1 MKKEEIE
8 LLEDLDEIND
18 VDNLLEYRKKLVSLS
33 EEEKRKHDLQLK
45 RMADGTFQGPPVGY
59 PSIDKPWLKYYE
71 DYDIK
76 QDIPKMSAYDYMVVN
91 NNSNLDKNA
100 LNFYGIKITYKGL
113 LKNIDKVTKSLISL
127 GVKKG
132 DIVTLAMANTPEM
145 IYLFYALN
153 RIGAVSNMIDPR
165 YSSDEMKREINKVN
179 SKYFITLEDCYDV
192 SRKIIDETKVEKTI
206 YLSAVESMPLPV
218 RIANKLKNKIKTI
231 DKNSISW
238 EEFIKNGKKI
248 TKDINNIY
256 ENNMPI
262 TIVHTG
268 GTTGEPK
275 GVVLTNENFVSMA
288 NMHMHGGLDYEKD
301 DKFLNILPPFIA
313 YCLCNG
319 INMPLTLGLE
329 VTIIPQWN
337 VPDFPIILDKYKPNH
352 VLAGPI
358 LWDYVTKSN
367 IKDLSYL
374 KTPVSGGDALN
385 EELEKRINKF
395 FAEKGCKSKVSQG
408 YGMTEVSSAA
418 VFSKQ
423 KANKIGSV
431 GIPFIKNT
439 VSIFNPDT
447 LVERRVG
454 EEGEIW
460 ISTPTAMK
468 EYYNNEV
475 ATKELKTVT
484 VDGKEW
490 VRTGDIGKIDL
501 DGNVY
506 IVGRMKRMIV
516 RNGNKIFPANTEN
529 IVLKLDEI
537 DNCAIVGI
545 DDEIER
551 KVPVIHIV
559 LKDGITESKDEIV
572 DKIRNIISENL
583 PEFNIPVKYVFRK
596 SMPLTSINKIDFKK
610 LEQEEL
616 SNDTIIDYT
625 NINKKIK

>member
-1 MKKEEIE
+1 MGIDE
-8 LLEDLDEIND
+8 LK
-18 VDNLLEYRKKLVSLS
+18 EYREKLGKLTQ
-33 EEEKRKHDLQLK
+33 EEEKQRNLYLK
-45 RMADGTFQGPPVGY
+45 KLANGTLQGPLTGKQ
-59 PSIDKPWLKYYE
+59 SIDKTWLKYYE

-100 LNFYGIKITYKGL
+100 LNFYGIKITYEEL
-113 LKNIDKVTKSLISL
+113 LKNIDKITRSLISL

-132 DIVTLAMANTPEM
+132 NIVTLAMANTPEM
-145 IYLFYALN
+145 VYLFYALN
-153 RIGAVSNMIDPR
+153 RIGAISNVIDPR
-165 YSSDEMKREINKVN
+165 YSADEMKREINKVN
-179 SKYFITLEDCYDV
+179 SKYFITLEDCYDT
-192 SRKIIDETKVEKTI
+192 SRRIIEETNVEKTV
-206 YLSAVESMPLPV
+206 YLTALESMPLPIKV
-218 RIANKLKNKIKTI
+218 VNKLKNKIKSI
-231 DKNSISW
+231 DNNSISW
-238 EEFIKNGKKI
+238 NDFIKNGKKI
-248 TKDINNIY
+248 DKDINDIY
-256 ENNMPI
+256 ENDMPV

-275 GVVLTNENFVSMA
+275 GVVLTNENFVAMA

-329 VTIIPQWN
+329 VTIIPQWD
-337 VPDFPIILDKYKPNH
+337 VPDFPMILDKYKPNH

-358 LWDYVTKSN
+358 LWDYVTKSD
-367 IKDLSYL
+367 IRDLSYL

-385 EELEKRINKF
+385 EELEKRINDF
-395 FAEKGCKSKVSQG
+395 FKKKNCKSKVAQG

-423 KANKIGSV
+423 EANKIGSV
-431 GIPFIKNT
+431 GIPFIKNN
-439 VSIFNPDT
+439 VSVFDPET
-447 LVERRVG
+447 LLEKNIG

-460 ISTPTAMK
+460 ISSPTVMK
-468 EYYNNEV
+468 EYYNNNI
-475 ATKELKTVT
+475 ATEELKITT
-484 VDGKEW
+484 IDGNNW
-490 VRTGDIGKIDL
+490 IRTGDIGKIDL
-501 DGNVY
+501 DGNLY

-516 RNGNKIFPANTEN
+516 RSGNKIFPANTEN
-529 IVLKLDEI
+529 IVLKLNEI

-545 DDEIER
+545 DDDIER

-559 LKDGITESKDEIV
+559 LKKEIVESKEEIV
-572 DKIRNIISENL
+572 EKIKKIISDNL
-583 PEFNIPVKYVFRK
+583 PEFNIPVKFVFRE

-616 SNDTIIDYT
+616 SDDIIID
-625 NINKKIK
+625 NERKRIK

>member
-1 MKKEEIE
+1 MNIDE
-8 LLEDLDEIND
+8 LK
-18 VDNLLEYRKKLVSLS
+18 EYREKLGKLTQ
-33 EEEKRKHDLQLK
+33 EEEKQRNLYLK
-45 RMADGTFQGPPVGY
+45 KLANGTLQGPLTGKQ
-59 PSIDKPWLKYYE
+59 SIDKTWLKYYE

-100 LNFYGIKITYKGL
+100 LNFYGIKITYEEL
-113 LKNIDKVTKSLISL
+113 LKNIDKITRSLISL

-132 DIVTLAMANTPEM
+132 NIVTLAMANTPEM
-145 IYLFYALN
+145 VYLFYALN
-153 RIGAVSNMIDPR
+153 RIGAISNVIDPR
-165 YSSDEMKREINKVN
+165 YSADEMKREINKVN
-179 SKYFITLEDCYDV
+179 SKYFITLVDCYDT
-192 SRKIIDETKVEKTI
+192 SRRIIEETNVEKTV
-206 YLSAVESMPLPV
+206 YLTALESMPLPIKV
-218 RIANKLKNKIKTI
+218 VNKLKNKIKRI
-231 DKNSISW
+231 DNNSISW
-238 EEFIKNGKKI
+238 NDFIKNGKKI
-248 TKDINNIY
+248 DKDINNIY
-256 ENNMPI
+256 ENDMPV

-275 GVVLTNENFVSMA
+275 GVVLTNENFVAMA

-329 VTIIPQWN
+329 VTIIPQWD
-337 VPDFPIILDKYKPNH
+337 VPDFPMILDKYKPNH

-358 LWDYVTKSN
+358 LWDYVTKSD
-367 IKDLSYL
+367 IRDLSYL

-385 EELEKRINKF
+385 EELEKRINDF
-395 FAEKGCKSKVSQG
+395 FKKKNCKSKVAQG

-423 KANKIGSV
+423 EANKIGSV
-431 GIPFIKNT
+431 GIPFIKNN
-439 VSIFNPDT
+439 VSIFDPET
-447 LVERRVG
+447 LLEKDIG

-460 ISTPTAMK
+460 ISSPTIMK
-468 EYYNNEV
+468 EYYNNNI
-475 ATKELKTVT
+475 ATEELKITT
-484 VDGKEW
+484 IDGNNW
-490 VRTGDIGKIDL
+490 IRTGDIGKIDL
-501 DGNVY
+501 DGNLY

-516 RNGNKIFPANTEN
+516 RSGNKIFPANTEN
-529 IVLKLDEI
+529 IVLKLNEI

-545 DDEIER
+545 DDDIER

-559 LKDGITESKDEIV
+559 LKKEIVESKEEIV
-572 DKIRNIISENL
+572 EKIKKIISDNL
-583 PEFNIPVKYVFRK
+583 PEFNIPVKFVFRE

-616 SNDTIIDYT
+616 SDDIIID
-625 NINKKIK
+625 IERKRIK

>member
-1 MKKEEIE
+1 MGIDE
-8 LLEDLDEIND
+8 LK
-18 VDNLLEYRKKLVSLS
+18 EYREKLGKLTQ
-33 EEEKRKHDLQLK
+33 EEEKQRNLYLK
-45 RMADGTFQGPPVGY
+45 KLANGTLQGPLTGKQ
-59 PSIDKPWLKYYE
+59 SIDKTWLKYYE

-100 LNFYGIKITYKGL
+100 LNFYGIKITYEEL
-113 LKNIDKVTKSLISL
+113 LKNIDKITRSLISL

-132 DIVTLAMANTPEM
+132 NIVTLAMANTPEM
-145 IYLFYALN
+145 VYLFYALN
-153 RIGAVSNMIDPR
+153 RIGAISNVIDPR
-165 YSSDEMKREINKVN
+165 YSADEMKREINKVN
-179 SKYFITLEDCYDV
+179 SKYFITLADCYDT
-192 SRKIIDETKVEKTI
+192 SRRIIEETNVEKTV
-206 YLSAVESMPLPV
+206 YLTALESMPLPIKV
-218 RIANKLKNKIKTI
+218 VNKLKNKIKSI
-231 DKNSISW
+231 DNNSISW
-238 EEFIKNGKKI
+238 NDFIKNGKKI
-248 TKDINNIY
+248 DKDINNIY
-256 ENNMPI
+256 ENDMPV

-275 GVVLTNENFVSMA
+275 GVVLTNENFVAMA

-329 VTIIPQWN
+329 VTIIPQWD
-337 VPDFPIILDKYKPNH
+337 VPDFPMILDKYKPNH

-358 LWDYVTKSN
+358 LWDYVTKSD
-367 IKDLSYL
+367 IRDLSYL

-385 EELEKRINKF
+385 EELEKRINDF
-395 FAEKGCKSKVSQG
+395 FKKKNCKSKVAQG

-423 KANKIGSV
+423 EANKIGSV
-431 GIPFIKNT
+431 GIPFIKNN
-439 VSIFNPDT
+439 VSIFDPET
-447 LVERRVG
+447 LIEKDIG

-460 ISTPTAMK
+460 ISSPTVMK
-468 EYYNNEV
+468 EYYNNNI
-475 ATKELKTVT
+475 ATEELKITT
-484 VDGKEW
+484 IDGNNW
-490 VRTGDIGKIDL
+490 IRTGDIGKIDL
-501 DGNVY
+501 DGNLY

-516 RNGNKIFPANTEN
+516 RSGNKIFPANTEN
-529 IVLKLDEI
+529 IVLKLNEI

-545 DDEIER
+545 DDDIER

-559 LKDGITESKDEIV
+559 LKKEIVESKEEIV
-572 DKIRNIISENL
+572 EKIKKIISDNL
-583 PEFNIPVKYVFRK
+583 PEFNIPVKFVFRE

-616 SNDTIIDYT
+616 SDDIIID
-625 NINKKIK
+625 NERKRIK

>member
-1 MKKEEIE
+1 MNIDE
-8 LLEDLDEIND
+8 LK
-18 VDNLLEYRKKLVSLS
+18 EYREKLGKLTQ
-33 EEEKRKHDLQLK
+33 EEEKQRNLYLK
-45 RMADGTFQGPPVGY
+45 KLANGTLQGPLTGKQ
-59 PSIDKPWLKYYE
+59 SIDKTWLKYYE

-100 LNFYGIKITYKGL
+100 LNFYGIKITYEEL
-113 LKNIDKVTKSLISL
+113 LKNIDKITRSLISL

-132 DIVTLAMANTPEM
+132 NIVTLAMANTPEM
-145 IYLFYALN
+145 VYLFYALN
-153 RIGAVSNMIDPR
+153 RIGAISNVIDPR
-165 YSSDEMKREINKVN
+165 YSADEMKREINKVN
-179 SKYFITLEDCYDV
+179 SKYFITLVDCYDT
-192 SRKIIDETKVEKTI
+192 SRRIIEETNVEKTV
-206 YLSAVESMPLPV
+206 YLTALESMPLPIKV
-218 RIANKLKNKIKTI
+218 VNKLKNKIKRI
-231 DKNSISW
+231 DNNSISW
-238 EEFIKNGKKI
+238 NDFIKNGKKI
-248 TKDINNIY
+248 DKDINNIY
-256 ENNMPI
+256 ENDMPV

-275 GVVLTNENFVSMA
+275 GVVLTNENFVAMA

-329 VTIIPQWN
+329 VTIIPQWD
-337 VPDFPIILDKYKPNH
+337 VPDFPMILDKYKPNH

-358 LWDYVTKSN
+358 LWDYVTKSD
-367 IKDLSYL
+367 IRDLSYL

-385 EELEKRINKF
+385 EELEKRINDF
-395 FAEKGCKSKVSQG
+395 FKKKNCKSKVAQG

-423 KANKIGSV
+423 EANKIGSV
-431 GIPFIKNT
+431 GIPFIKNN
-439 VSIFNPDT
+439 VSIFDPET
-447 LVERRVG
+447 LLEKNIG

-460 ISTPTAMK
+460 ISSPTIMK
-468 EYYNNEV
+468 EYYNNNI
-475 ATKELKTVT
+475 ATEELKITT
-484 VDGKEW
+484 IDGNNW
-490 VRTGDIGKIDL
+490 IRTGDIGKIDL
-501 DGNVY
+501 DGNLY

-529 IVLKLDEI
+529 IVLKLNEI

-545 DDEIER
+545 DDDIER

-559 LKDGITESKDEIV
+559 LKKEIVESKEEIV
-572 DKIRNIISENL
+572 EKIKKIISDNL
-583 PEFNIPVKYVFRK
+583 PEFNIPVKFVFRE

-616 SNDTIIDYT
+616 SDDIIID
-625 NINKKIK
+625 IERKRIK

>member
-1 MKKEEIE
+1 MGIDE
-8 LLEDLDEIND
+8 LK
-18 VDNLLEYRKKLVSLS
+18 EYREKLGKLTQEEDKQRNLYLKKL
-33 EEEKRKHDLQLK
+33 
-45 RMADGTFQGPPVGY
+45 ANGTLQGPLTGKQ
-59 PSIDKPWLKYYE
+59 SIDKTWLKYYE

-91 NNSNLDKNA
+91 NNSNLDKIA
-100 LNFYGIKITYKGL
+100 LNFYGIKITYEEL
-113 LKNIDKVTKSLISL
+113 LKNIDKITRSLISL

-132 DIVTLAMANTPEM
+132 NIVTLAMANTPEM
-145 IYLFYALN
+145 VYLFYALN
-153 RIGAVSNMIDPR
+153 RIGAISNVIDPR
-165 YSSDEMKREINKVN
+165 YSADEMKREINKVN
-179 SKYFITLEDCYDV
+179 SKYFITLEDCYDT
-192 SRKIIDETKVEKTI
+192 SRRIIEETNVEKTV
-206 YLSAVESMPLPV
+206 YLTALESMPLPIKV
-218 RIANKLKNKIKTI
+218 VNKLKNKIKSI
-231 DKNSISW
+231 DNNSISW
-238 EEFIKNGKKI
+238 NDFIKNGKKI
-248 TKDINNIY
+248 DKDINNIY
-256 ENNMPI
+256 ENDMPV

-275 GVVLTNENFVSMA
+275 GVVLTNENFVAMA

-329 VTIIPQWN
+329 VTIIPQWD
-337 VPDFPIILDKYKPNH
+337 VPDFPMILDKYKPNH

-358 LWDYVTKSN
+358 LWDYVTKSD
-367 IKDLSYL
+367 IRDLSYL

-385 EELEKRINKF
+385 EELEKRINDF
-395 FAEKGCKSKVSQG
+395 FKKKNCKSKVAQG

-423 KANKIGSV
+423 EANKIGSV
-431 GIPFIKNT
+431 GIPFIKNN
-439 VSIFNPDT
+439 VSIFDPET
-447 LVERRVG
+447 LLEKNIG

-460 ISTPTAMK
+460 ISSPTVMK
-468 EYYNNEV
+468 EYYNNNI
-475 ATKELKTVT
+475 ATEELKITT
-484 VDGKEW
+484 IDGNNW
-490 VRTGDIGKIDL
+490 IRTGDIGKIDL
-501 DGNVY
+501 DGNLY

-529 IVLKLDEI
+529 IVLKLNEI

-545 DDEIER
+545 DDDIER

-559 LKDGITESKDEIV
+559 LKKEIVESKEEIV
-572 DKIRNIISENL
+572 EKIKKIISDNL
-583 PEFNIPVKYVFRK
+583 PEFNIPVKFVFRE

-616 SNDTIIDYT
+616 SDDIIID
-625 NINKKIK
+625 IERKRIK

>member
-1 MKKEEIE
+1 MGIDE
-8 LLEDLDEIND
+8 LK
-18 VDNLLEYRKKLVSLS
+18 EYREKLGKLTQEEDKQRNLYLKKL
-33 EEEKRKHDLQLK
+33 
-45 RMADGTFQGPPVGY
+45 ANGTLQGPLTGKQ
-59 PSIDKPWLKYYE
+59 SIDKTWLKYYE

-100 LNFYGIKITYKGL
+100 LNFYGIKITYEEL
-113 LKNIDKVTKSLISL
+113 LKNIDKITRSLISL

-132 DIVTLAMANTPEM
+132 NIVTLAMANTPEM
-145 IYLFYALN
+145 VYLFYALN
-153 RIGAVSNMIDPR
+153 RIGAISNVIDPR
-165 YSSDEMKREINKVN
+165 YSADEMKREINKVN
-179 SKYFITLEDCYDV
+179 SKYFITLVDCYDT
-192 SRKIIDETKVEKTI
+192 SRRIIEETNVEKTV
-206 YLSAVESMPLPV
+206 YLTALESMPLPIKV
-218 RIANKLKNKIKTI
+218 VNKLKNKIKRI
-231 DKNSISW
+231 DNNSISW
-238 EEFIKNGKKI
+238 NDFIKNGKKI
-248 TKDINNIY
+248 DKDINNIY
-256 ENNMPI
+256 ENDMPV

-275 GVVLTNENFVSMA
+275 GVVLTNENFVAMA

-329 VTIIPQWN
+329 VTIIPQWD
-337 VPDFPIILDKYKPNH
+337 VPDFPMILDKYKPNH

-358 LWDYVTKSN
+358 LWDYVTKSD
-367 IKDLSYL
+367 IRDLSYL

-385 EELEKRINKF
+385 EELEKRINDF
-395 FAEKGCKSKVSQG
+395 FKKKNCKSKVAQG

-423 KANKIGSV
+423 EANKIGSV
-431 GIPFIKNT
+431 GIPFIKNN
-439 VSIFNPDT
+439 VSIFDPET
-447 LVERRVG
+447 LLEKNIG

-460 ISTPTAMK
+460 ISSPTIMK
-468 EYYNNEV
+468 EYYNNNI
-475 ATKELKTVT
+475 ATEELKITT
-484 VDGKEW
+484 IDGNNW
-490 VRTGDIGKIDL
+490 IRTGDIGKIDL
-501 DGNVY
+501 DGNLY

-516 RNGNKIFPANTEN
+516 RSGNKIFPANTEN
-529 IVLKLDEI
+529 IVLKLNEI

-545 DDEIER
+545 DDDIER

-559 LKDGITESKDEIV
+559 LKKEIVESKEEIV
-572 DKIRNIISENL
+572 EKIKKIISDNL
-583 PEFNIPVKYVFRK
+583 PEFNIPVKFVFRE

-616 SNDTIIDYT
+616 SDDIIIDSER
-625 NINKKIK
+625 KRIK

>member
-1 MKKEEIE
+1 MGIDE
-8 LLEDLDEIND
+8 LK
-18 VDNLLEYRKKLVSLS
+18 EYREKLGKLTQ
-33 EEEKRKHDLQLK
+33 EEEKQRNLYLKKLANGTLQVPLTGK
-45 RMADGTFQGPPVGY
+45 Q
-59 PSIDKPWLKYYE
+59 SIDKTWLKYYE

-91 NNSNLDKNA
+91 NNSNLDKIA
-100 LNFYGIKITYKGL
+100 LNFYGIKITYEEL
-113 LKNIDKVTKSLISL
+113 LKNIDKITRSLISL

-132 DIVTLAMANTPEM
+132 NIVTLAMANTPEM
-145 IYLFYALN
+145 VYLFYALN
-153 RIGAVSNMIDPR
+153 RIGAISNVIDPR
-165 YSSDEMKREINKVN
+165 YSADEMKREINKVN
-179 SKYFITLEDCYDV
+179 SKYFITLEDCYDT
-192 SRKIIDETKVEKTI
+192 SRRIIEETNVEKTV
-206 YLSAVESMPLPV
+206 YLTALESMPLPIKV
-218 RIANKLKNKIKTI
+218 VNKLKNKIKSI
-231 DKNSISW
+231 DNNSISW
-238 EEFIKNGKKI
+238 NDFIKNGKKI
-248 TKDINNIY
+248 DKDINNIY
-256 ENNMPI
+256 ENDMPV

-275 GVVLTNENFVSMA
+275 GVVLTNENFVAMA

-329 VTIIPQWN
+329 VTIIPQWD
-337 VPDFPIILDKYKPNH
+337 VPDFPMILDKYKPNH

-358 LWDYVTKSN
+358 LWDYVTKSD
-367 IKDLSYL
+367 IRDLSYL

-385 EELEKRINKF
+385 EELEKRINDF
-395 FAEKGCKSKVSQG
+395 FKKKNCKSKVAQG

-423 KANKIGSV
+423 EANKIGSV
-431 GIPFIKNT
+431 GIPFIKNN
-439 VSIFNPDT
+439 VSIFDPET
-447 LVERRVG
+447 LLEKNIG

-460 ISTPTAMK
+460 ISSPTVMK
-468 EYYNNEV
+468 EYYNNNI
-475 ATKELKTVT
+475 ATEELKITT
-484 VDGKEW
+484 IDGNNW
-490 VRTGDIGKIDL
+490 IRTGDIGKIDL
-501 DGNVY
+501 DGNLY

-529 IVLKLDEI
+529 IVLKLNEI

-545 DDEIER
+545 DDDIER

-559 LKDGITESKDEIV
+559 LKKEIVESKEEIV
-572 DKIRNIISENL
+572 EKIKKIISDNL
-583 PEFNIPVKYVFRK
+583 PEFNIPVKFVFRE

-616 SNDTIIDYT
+616 SDDIIID
-625 NINKKIK
+625 IERKRIK

>member
-1 MKKEEIE
+1 MDIDE
-8 LLEDLDEIND
+8 LK
-18 VDNLLEYRKKLVSLS
+18 EYREKLGKLTH
-33 EEEKRKHDLQLK
+33 EEEKQRNLYLK
-45 RMADGTFQGPPVGY
+45 KLANGTLQGPLTGKQ
-59 PSIDKPWLKYYE
+59 SIDKTWLKYYE

-100 LNFYGIKITYKGL
+100 LNFYGIKITYEEL
-113 LKNIDKVTKSLISL
+113 LKNIDKITRSLISL

-132 DIVTLAMANTPEM
+132 NIVTLAMANTPEM
-145 IYLFYALN
+145 VYLFYALN
-153 RIGAVSNMIDPR
+153 RIGAISNVIDPR
-165 YSSDEMKREINKVN
+165 YSADEMKREINKVN
-179 SKYFITLEDCYDV
+179 SKYFITLADCYDT
-192 SRKIIDETKVEKTI
+192 SRRIIEETNVEKTV
-206 YLSAVESMPLPV
+206 YLTALESMPLPIKV
-218 RIANKLKNKIKTI
+218 VNKLKNKIKSI
-231 DKNSISW
+231 DNNSISW
-238 EEFIKNGKKI
+238 NDFIKNGKKI
-248 TKDINNIY
+248 DKDINNIY
-256 ENNMPI
+256 ENDMPV

-275 GVVLTNENFVSMA
+275 GVVLTNENFVAMA

-329 VTIIPQWN
+329 VTIIPQWD
-337 VPDFPIILDKYKPNH
+337 VPDFPMILDKYKPNH

-358 LWDYVTKSN
+358 LWDYVTKSD
-367 IKDLSYL
+367 IRDLSYL

-385 EELEKRINKF
+385 EELEKRINDF
-395 FAEKGCKSKVSQG
+395 FKKKNCKSKVAQG

-423 KANKIGSV
+423 EANKIGSV
-431 GIPFIKNT
+431 GIPFIKNN
-439 VSIFNPDT
+439 VSIFDPET
-447 LVERRVG
+447 LLEKNIG

-460 ISTPTAMK
+460 ISSPTVMK
-468 EYYNNEV
+468 EYYNNNI
-475 ATKELKTVT
+475 ATEELKITT
-484 VDGKEW
+484 IDGNNW
-490 VRTGDIGKIDL
+490 IRTGDIGKIDL
-501 DGNVY
+501 DGNLY

-516 RNGNKIFPANTEN
+516 RSGNKIFPANTEN
-529 IVLKLDEI
+529 IVLKLNEI

-545 DDEIER
+545 DDDIER

-559 LKDGITESKDEIV
+559 LKKEIVESKEEIV
-572 DKIRNIISENL
+572 EKIKKIISDNL
-583 PEFNIPVKYVFRK
+583 PEFNIPVKFVFRE

-616 SNDTIIDYT
+616 SDDIIIDSER
-625 NINKKIK
+625 KRIK

>member
-1 MKKEEIE
+1 MGIDE
-8 LLEDLDEIND
+8 LK
-18 VDNLLEYRKKLVSLS
+18 EYREKLGKLTQEEDKQRNLYLKKL
-33 EEEKRKHDLQLK
+33 
-45 RMADGTFQGPPVGY
+45 ANGTLQGPLTGKQ
-59 PSIDKPWLKYYE
+59 SIDKTWLKYYE

-91 NNSNLDKNA
+91 NSSNLDKNA
-100 LNFYGIKITYKGL
+100 LNFYGIKITYEEL
-113 LKNIDKVTKSLISL
+113 LKNIDKITRSLISL

-132 DIVTLAMANTPEM
+132 NIVTLAMANTPEM
-145 IYLFYALN
+145 VYLFYALN
-153 RIGAVSNMIDPR
+153 RIGAISNVIDPR
-165 YSSDEMKREINKVN
+165 YSADEMKREINKVN
-179 SKYFITLEDCYDV
+179 SKYFITLEDCYDT
-192 SRKIIDETKVEKTI
+192 SRRIIEETNVEKTV
-206 YLSAVESMPLPV
+206 YLTALESMPLPIKV
-218 RIANKLKNKIKTI
+218 VNKLKNKIKSI
-231 DKNSISW
+231 DNNSISW
-238 EEFIKNGKKI
+238 NDFIKNGKKI
-248 TKDINNIY
+248 DKDINNIY
-256 ENNMPI
+256 ENDMPV

-275 GVVLTNENFVSMA
+275 GVVLTNENFVAMA

-329 VTIIPQWN
+329 VTIIPQWD
-337 VPDFPIILDKYKPNH
+337 VPDFPMILDKYKPNH

-358 LWDYVTKSN
+358 LWDYVTKSD
-367 IKDLSYL
+367 IRDLSYL

-385 EELEKRINKF
+385 EELEKRINDF
-395 FAEKGCKSKVSQG
+395 FKKKNCKSKVAQG

-423 KANKIGSV
+423 EANKIGSV
-431 GIPFIKNT
+431 GIPFIKNN
-439 VSIFNPDT
+439 VSIFDPET
-447 LVERRVG
+447 LVEKNIG

-460 ISTPTAMK
+460 ISSPTIMK
-468 EYYNNEV
+468 EYYNNNI
-475 ATKELKTVT
+475 ATEELKITT
-484 VDGKEW
+484 IDGNNW
-490 VRTGDIGKIDL
+490 IRTGDIGKIDL
-501 DGNVY
+501 DGNLY

-529 IVLKLDEI
+529 IVLKLNEI

-545 DDEIER
+545 DDDIER

-559 LKDGITESKDEIV
+559 LKKEIVESKEEIV
-572 DKIRNIISENL
+572 EKIKKIISDNL
-583 PEFNIPVKYVFRK
+583 PEFNIPVKFVFRE

-616 SNDTIIDYT
+616 SDDIIID
-625 NINKKIK
+625 IERKRIK

>member
-1 MKKEEIE
+1 MGIDE
-8 LLEDLDEIND
+8 LK
-18 VDNLLEYRKKLVSLS
+18 EYREKLGKLTQEEDKQRNLYLKKL
-33 EEEKRKHDLQLK
+33 
-45 RMADGTFQGPPVGY
+45 ANGTLQGPLTGKQ
-59 PSIDKPWLKYYE
+59 SIDKTWLKYYE

-100 LNFYGIKITYKGL
+100 LNFYGIKITYEEL
-113 LKNIDKVTKSLISL
+113 LKNIDKITRSLISL

-132 DIVTLAMANTPEM
+132 NIVTLAMANTPEM
-145 IYLFYALN
+145 VYLFYALN
-153 RIGAVSNMIDPR
+153 RIGAISNVIDPR
-165 YSSDEMKREINKVN
+165 YSADEMKREINKVN
-179 SKYFITLEDCYDV
+179 SKYFITLVDCYDT
-192 SRKIIDETKVEKTI
+192 SRRIIEETNVEKTV
-206 YLSAVESMPLPV
+206 YLTALESMPLPIKV
-218 RIANKLKNKIKTI
+218 VNKLKNKIKRI
-231 DKNSISW
+231 DNNSISW
-238 EEFIKNGKKI
+238 NDFIKNGKKI
-248 TKDINNIY
+248 DKDINNIY
-256 ENNMPI
+256 ENDMPV

-275 GVVLTNENFVSMA
+275 GVVLTNENFVAMA

-329 VTIIPQWN
+329 VTIIPQWD
-337 VPDFPIILDKYKPNH
+337 VPDFPMILDKYKPNH

-358 LWDYVTKSN
+358 LWDYVTKSD
-367 IKDLSYL
+367 IRDLSYL

-385 EELEKRINKF
+385 EELEKRINDF
-395 FAEKGCKSKVSQG
+395 FKKKNCKSKVAQG

-423 KANKIGSV
+423 EANKIGSV
-431 GIPFIKNT
+431 GIPFIKNN
-439 VSIFNPDT
+439 VSIFDPET
-447 LVERRVG
+447 LLEKDIG

-460 ISTPTAMK
+460 ISSPTIMK
-468 EYYNNEV
+468 EYYNNNI
-475 ATKELKTVT
+475 ATEELKITT
-484 VDGKEW
+484 IDGNNW
-490 VRTGDIGKIDL
+490 IRTGDIGKIDL
-501 DGNVY
+501 DGNLY

-516 RNGNKIFPANTEN
+516 RSGNKIFPANTEN
-529 IVLKLDEI
+529 IVLKLNEI

-545 DDEIER
+545 DDDIER

-559 LKDGITESKDEIV
+559 LKKEIVESKEEIV
-572 DKIRNIISENL
+572 EKIKKIISDNL
-583 PEFNIPVKYVFRK
+583 PEFNIPVKFVFRE

-616 SNDTIIDYT
+616 SDDIIIDSER
-625 NINKKIK
+625 KRIK

>member
-1 MKKEEIE
+1 MNIDE
-8 LLEDLDEIND
+8 LK
-18 VDNLLEYRKKLVSLS
+18 EYRKKLGKLT
-33 EEEKRKHDLQLK
+33 EEERKKRDLYLK
-45 RMADGTFQGPPVGY
+45 KLANGTLQGPLTGKQ
-59 PSIDKPWLKYYE
+59 SIDKTWLKYYE

-100 LNFYGIKITYKGL
+100 LNFYGIKITYEEL
-113 LKNIDKVTKSLISL
+113 LKNIDKITRSLISL

-132 DIVTLAMANTPEM
+132 NIVTLAMANTPEM
-145 IYLFYALN
+145 VYLFYALN
-153 RIGAVSNMIDPR
+153 RIGAISNVIDPR
-165 YSSDEMKREINKVN
+165 YSADEMKREINKVN
-179 SKYFITLEDCYDV
+179 SKYFITLVDCYDT
-192 SRKIIDETKVEKTI
+192 SRRIIEETNVEKTV
-206 YLSAVESMPLPV
+206 YLTALESMPLPIKV
-218 RIANKLKNKIKTI
+218 VNKLKNKIKRI
-231 DKNSISW
+231 DNNSISW
-238 EEFIKNGKKI
+238 NDFIKNGKKI
-248 TKDINNIY
+248 DKDINNIY
-256 ENNMPI
+256 ENDMPV

-275 GVVLTNENFVSMA
+275 GVVLTNENFVAMA

-329 VTIIPQWN
+329 VTIIPQWD
-337 VPDFPIILDKYKPNH
+337 VPDFPMILDKYKPNH

-358 LWDYVTKSN
+358 LWDYVTKSD
-367 IKDLSYL
+367 IRDLSYL

-385 EELEKRINKF
+385 EELEKRINDF
-395 FAEKGCKSKVSQG
+395 FKKKNCKSKVAQG

-423 KANKIGSV
+423 EANKIGSV
-431 GIPFIKNT
+431 GIPFIKNN
-439 VSIFNPDT
+439 VSIFDPET
-447 LVERRVG
+447 LLEKNIG

-460 ISTPTAMK
+460 ISSPTIMK
-468 EYYNNEV
+468 EYYNNNI
-475 ATKELKTVT
+475 ATEELKITT
-484 VDGKEW
+484 IDGNNW
-490 VRTGDIGKIDL
+490 IRTGDIGKIDL
-501 DGNVY
+501 DGNLY

-529 IVLKLDEI
+529 IVLKLNEI

-545 DDEIER
+545 DDDIER

-559 LKDGITESKDEIV
+559 LKKEIVESKEEIV
-572 DKIRNIISENL
+572 EKIKKIISDNL
-583 PEFNIPVKYVFRK
+583 PEFNIPVKFVFRE

-616 SNDTIIDYT
+616 SDDIIID
-625 NINKKIK
+625 IERKRIK

>member
-1 MKKEEIE
+1 MGIDE
-8 LLEDLDEIND
+8 LK
-18 VDNLLEYRKKLVSLS
+18 EYREKLGKLTQEEDKQRNLYLKKL
-33 EEEKRKHDLQLK
+33 
-45 RMADGTFQGPPVGY
+45 ANGTLQGPLTGKQ
-59 PSIDKPWLKYYE
+59 SIDKTWLKYYE

-100 LNFYGIKITYKGL
+100 LNFYGIKITYEEL
-113 LKNIDKVTKSLISL
+113 LKNIDKITRSLISL

-132 DIVTLAMANTPEM
+132 NIVTLAMANTPEM
-145 IYLFYALN
+145 VYLFYALN
-153 RIGAVSNMIDPR
+153 RIGAISNVIDPR
-165 YSSDEMKREINKVN
+165 YSADEMKREINKVN
-179 SKYFITLEDCYDV
+179 SKYFITLEDCYDT
-192 SRKIIDETKVEKTI
+192 SRRIIEETNVEKTV
-206 YLSAVESMPLPV
+206 YLTALESMPLPIKV
-218 RIANKLKNKIKTI
+218 VNKLKNKIKSI
-231 DKNSISW
+231 DNNSISW
-238 EEFIKNGKKI
+238 NDFIKNGKKI
-248 TKDINNIY
+248 DKDINNIY
-256 ENNMPI
+256 ENDMPV

-275 GVVLTNENFVSMA
+275 GVVLTNENFVAMA

-329 VTIIPQWN
+329 VTIIPQWD
-337 VPDFPIILDKYKPNH
+337 VPDFPMILDKYKPNH

-358 LWDYVTKSN
+358 LWDYVTKSD
-367 IKDLSYL
+367 IRDLSYL

-385 EELEKRINKF
+385 EELEKRINDF
-395 FAEKGCKSKVSQG
+395 FKKKNCKSKVAQG

-423 KANKIGSV
+423 EANKIGSV
-431 GIPFIKNT
+431 GIPFIKNN
-439 VSIFNPDT
+439 VSIFDPET
-447 LVERRVG
+447 LLEKNIG

-460 ISTPTAMK
+460 ISSPTVMK
-468 EYYNNEV
+468 EYYNNNI
-475 ATKELKTVT
+475 ATEELKITT
-484 VDGKEW
+484 IDGNNW
-490 VRTGDIGKIDL
+490 IRTGDIGKIDL
-501 DGNVY
+501 DGNLY

-529 IVLKLDEI
+529 IVLKLNEI

-545 DDEIER
+545 DDDIER

-559 LKDGITESKDEIV
+559 LKKEIVESKEEIV
-572 DKIRNIISENL
+572 EKIKKIISDNL
-583 PEFNIPVKYVFRK
+583 PEFNIPVKFVFRE

-616 SNDTIIDYT
+616 SDDIIID
-625 NINKKIK
+625 IERKRIK

>member
-1 MKKEEIE
+1 MGIDE
-8 LLEDLDEIND
+8 LK
-18 VDNLLEYRKKLVSLS
+18 EYREKLGKLTQ
-33 EEEKRKHDLQLK
+33 EEEKQRNLYLK
-45 RMADGTFQGPPVGY
+45 KLANGTLQGPLTGKQ
-59 PSIDKPWLKYYE
+59 SIDKTWLKYYE

-100 LNFYGIKITYKGL
+100 LNFYGIKITYEEL
-113 LKNIDKVTKSLISL
+113 LKNIDKITRSLISL

-132 DIVTLAMANTPEM
+132 NIVTLAMANTPEM
-145 IYLFYALN
+145 VYLFYALN
-153 RIGAVSNMIDPR
+153 RIGAISNVIDPR
-165 YSSDEMKREINKVN
+165 YSADEMKREINKVN
-179 SKYFITLEDCYDV
+179 SKYFITLADCYDT
-192 SRKIIDETKVEKTI
+192 SRRIIEETNVEKTV
-206 YLSAVESMPLPV
+206 YLTAIESMPLPIKV
-218 RIANKLKNKIKTI
+218 VNKLKNKIKSI
-231 DKNSISW
+231 DNNSISW
-238 EEFIKNGKKI
+238 NDFIKNGKKI
-248 TKDINNIY
+248 DKDINNIY
-256 ENNMPI
+256 ENDMPV

-275 GVVLTNENFVSMA
+275 GVVLTNENFVAMA

-329 VTIIPQWN
+329 VTIIPQWD
-337 VPDFPIILDKYKPNH
+337 VPDFPMILDKYKPNH

-358 LWDYVTKSN
+358 LWDYVTKSD
-367 IKDLSYL
+367 IRDLSYL

-385 EELEKRINKF
+385 EELEKKIKDF
-395 FAEKGCKSKVSQG
+395 FKKKNCKSKVAQG

-423 KANKIGSV
+423 EANKIGSV
-431 GIPFIKNT
+431 GIPFIKNN
-439 VSIFNPDT
+439 VSIFDPET
-447 LVERRVG
+447 LLEKNIG

-460 ISTPTAMK
+460 ISSPTVMK
-468 EYYNNEV
+468 EYYNNNI
-475 ATKELKTVT
+475 ATEELKITT
-484 VDGKEW
+484 IDGNNW
-490 VRTGDIGKIDL
+490 IRTGDIGKIDL
-501 DGNVY
+501 DGNLY

-516 RNGNKIFPANTEN
+516 RSGNKIFPANTEN
-529 IVLKLDEI
+529 IVLKLNEI

-545 DDEIER
+545 DDDIER

-559 LKDGITESKDEIV
+559 LKKEIVESKEEIV
-572 DKIRNIISENL
+572 EKIKKIISDNL
-583 PEFNIPVKYVFRK
+583 PEFNIPVKFVFRE

-616 SNDTIIDYT
+616 SDDIIID
-625 NINKKIK
+625 NERKRIK